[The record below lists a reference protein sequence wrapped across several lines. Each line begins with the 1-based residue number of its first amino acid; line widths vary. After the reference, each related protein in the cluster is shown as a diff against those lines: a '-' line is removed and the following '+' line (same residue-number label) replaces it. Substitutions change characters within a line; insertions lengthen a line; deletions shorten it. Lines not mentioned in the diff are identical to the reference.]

1 MKKKTKKIIETSFP
15 ESDNIKTEIL
25 NARTGQNV
33 QKIIELVKKDI
44 NIKYKTI
51 GIWCMICG
59 VPNVGKSTLI
69 NTFKGLNREIT
80 EVTKKSAKTAPLPTT
95 TRHIDYFRVSVDPT
109 IFLID
114 SPGVMPPKITN
125 NDSGLKLSICGSI
138 KEKIVG
144 KDIICDYL
152 LHLLNKNQNF
162 TYVKALKLKD
172 SSDNL
177 HEVLNKL
184 CETYKIQNFNNSYDF
199 FIKSF
204 RDGKFGKLT
213 LDDDIGK
220 SVISVNYKD

>member
-1 MKKKTKKIIETSFP
+1 MH
-15 ESDNIKTEIL
+15 DL
-25 NARTGQNV
+25 
-33 QKIIELVKKDI
+33 
-44 NIKYKTI
+44 Y
-51 GIWCMICG
+51 
-59 VPNVGKSTLI
+59 TLI